1 MSIIRK
7 QGKQAR
13 LLSLYQCDKIIFLPV
28 FLLNAKGDTEVA
40 LKRREGSALRYRYL
54 RFFGIPAIHMSEN
67 FIADCDQLQ
76 RDV

>member
-1 MSIIRK
+1 LTVIKKSRHGFKAFINAM
-7 QGKQAR
+7 R
-13 LLSLYQCDKIIFLPV
+13 LFCCLFI
-28 FLLNAKGDTEVA
+28 LLNAKGDTEVA